1 MNSPFLLVPVL
12 GGRLPVLAVQ
22 GEGHHIDLP
31 HPGLS
36 SHGLAAIVLS
46 SSAPWWSLLG
56 GVAGWPGREIFF
68 PTTVPFPLSWGATRT
83 PADRSRREP
92 EGGATDWPRTE
103 VRRVGPRWRG
113 E

>member
-56 GVAGWPGREIFF
+56 GVAGWPGRAS
-68 PTTVPFPLSWGATRT
+68 PHLGPPLRKAVATAGHPARGVGQGWG
-83 PADRSRREP
+83 
-92 EGGATDWPRTE
+92 
-103 VRRVGPRWRG
+103 RRVGGDGGGGG
-113 E
+113 ECLELS